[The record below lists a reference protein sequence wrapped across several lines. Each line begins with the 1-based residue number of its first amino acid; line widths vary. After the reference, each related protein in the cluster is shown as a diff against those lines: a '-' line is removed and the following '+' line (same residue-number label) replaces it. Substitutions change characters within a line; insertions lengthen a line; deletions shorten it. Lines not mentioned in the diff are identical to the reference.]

1 MNATVTLRTRLPPSL
16 CRDIVAR
23 LRDLARVVK
32 LVDTGDLKSPAHCE
46 RAGSSPAPG
55 TKTLNKN
62 NTQQFLLLITR
73 TPSID
78 DFQTYVRRLNNDMRI
93 DEYLT

>member
-55 TKTLNKN
+55 TNKTLHRSRVDALERVAIQ
-62 NTQQFLLLITR
+62 TSSQGFCVFLAT
-73 TPSID
+73 TP
-78 DFQTYVRRLNNDMRI
+78 
-93 DEYLT
+93 

>member
-1 MNATVTLRTRLPPSL
+1 MNATVTLRTRLPASL

-55 TKTLNKN
+55 TNQPSHR
-62 NTQQFLLLITR
+62 TQW
-73 TPSID
+73 
-78 DFQTYVRRLNNDMRI
+78 NEAN
-93 DEYLT
+93 LTQG